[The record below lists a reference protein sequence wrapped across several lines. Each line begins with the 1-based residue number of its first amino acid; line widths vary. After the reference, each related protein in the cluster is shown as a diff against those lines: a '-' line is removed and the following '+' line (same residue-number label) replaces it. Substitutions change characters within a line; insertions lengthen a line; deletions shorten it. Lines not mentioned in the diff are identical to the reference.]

1 MVSDIIMPVILC
13 GGSGTRLWPISR
25 ESFPKQF
32 LKIKPNDKRTLLQKT
47 QQRIISLENTVD
59 PILIC
64 NEEHRFI
71 AAEQMREIGIKPYK
85 ILLEPF
91 GRNTAPAI
99 ALAALKALEENN
111 DPHLLI
117 LSADHEIKNNE
128 IFLKVVKKGLDF
140 SNQEKLVTFGI
151 IPDSP
156 ETGFGYVEGDRP
168 FDIDK
173 IEGIKIKRFIEKP
186 TLQLAQKL
194 IMNKAFT
201 WNSGM
206 FLFKAKTILS
216 ELDKYAPEVLQSC
229 KESIKK
235 KYYDY
240 DFQRLDEDSFKK
252 CPDISID
259 FAVMEK
265 TKKGYVLPL
274 NAGWSDVGS
283 WNSIW
288 ANSEKNEQ
296 GNLIHGKVIL
306 NNTKDCFFKSDS
318 RLLVG
323 IGVDNLVVV
332 ETNDAVLIANKND
345 TEAVKKIVK
354 EMRRDKL
361 IEVLKHKKIFRPW
374 GYFVSIE
381 EGLRWQ
387 IKKIEVKPGAS
398 LSLQMHQH
406 RSEHW
411 IVVKGI
417 AKVEVNSQEN
427 ILHENQSTYIP
438 IGSKHRLSNAGNTEL
453 VLIEVQ
459 TGVYLGEDDIIRFD
473 DKYGRA

>member
-1 MVSDIIMPVILC
+1 MASNIIMPVILC

-25 ESFPKQF
+25 ESFPKQY

-47 QQRIISLENTVD
+47 QQRIISLENSVN

-71 AAEQMREIGIKPYK
+71 AAEQMREIDIKPYK

-99 ALAALKALEENN
+99 ALAALKALEEND
-111 DPHLLI
+111 DPHLLV
-117 LSADHEIKNNE
+117 LSADHEIKNNQN
-128 IFLKVVKKGLDF
+128 FLKVVKKGLDY
-140 SNQEKLVTFGI
+140 SNKDKLVTFGI
-151 IPDSP
+151 IPTSP
-156 ETGFGYVEGDRP
+156 ETGFGY
-168 FDIDK
+168 
-173 IEGIKIKRFIEKP
+173 IEGEKPFRVNHIEGVRIKRFIEKP
-186 TLQLAQKL
+186 SLKLAQEL
-194 IMNKAFT
+194 TMNKSFT

-216 ELDKYAPEVLQSC
+216 ELYKYAPEVLENC
-229 KESIKK
+229 KNSIKQR
-235 KYYDY
+235 YYDY
-240 DFQRLDEDSFKK
+240 DFQRLDKDSFKK
-252 CPDISID
+252 CPDVSID
-259 FAVMEK
+259 IAVMEK

-288 ANSEKNEQ
+288 ENSDKDNQ
-296 GNLIHGKVIL
+296 GNLIQGKVIL
-306 NNTKDCFFKSDS
+306 KNSKDCFFKSED

-323 IGVDNLVVV
+323 ISLNNLVVV
-332 ETNDAVLIANKND
+332 DTKDAVLIANKDD
-345 TEAVKKIVK
+345 TEVVKKIVK
-354 EMRRDKL
+354 DMKRDKL

-374 GYFVSIE
+374 GYFLSIE
-381 EGLRWQ
+381 EGPRWQ
-387 IKKIEVKPGAS
+387 IKKIEVKPGSS

-417 AKVEVNSQEN
+417 AKVEINSQEKLLN
-427 ILHENQSTYIP
+427 ENESTYIP
-438 IGSKHRLSNAGNTEL
+438 IGSKHRLSNAGESEL

-473 DKYGRA
+473 DKYGRV

>member
-1 MVSDIIMPVILC
+1 MEENIIMPVILC
-13 GGSGTRLWPISR
+13 GGAGTRLWPISR
-25 ESFPKQF
+25 ESFPKQY
-32 LKIKPNDKRTLLQKT
+32 LKIKPDDKRTLLQKT
-47 QQRIISLENTVD
+47 QERILSLENIVN

-71 AAEQMREIGIKPYK
+71 AAEQMREINIQPYK

-111 DPHLLI
+111 DPHLLV

-128 IFLKVVKKGLDF
+128 NFLKVIKKGLDY
-140 SNQEKLVTFGI
+140 SNQEKLVIFGI

-156 ETGFGYVEGDRP
+156 ETGFGYVESNRP
-168 FDIDK
+168 FEIDK

-186 TLQLAQKL
+186 SLQLAQKL
-194 IMNKAFT
+194 ITNKAFT

-216 ELDKYAPEVLQSC
+216 ELDKYVPEVLQSC

-240 DFQRLDEDSFKK
+240 DFQRLDKDSFKK

-259 FAVMEK
+259 YAVMEK

-296 GNLIHGKVIL
+296 GNLIHGKVVL

-345 TEAVKKIVK
+345 TETVKKIVK
-354 EMRRDKL
+354 KMRKDKL

-438 IGSKHRLSNAGNTEL
+438 IGSKHRLSNAGNIEL